1 MGRTPPNEHDRLAA
15 RLARRRRLRR
25 QRIAVGFALLALVGG
40 GVTAWVLLTG
50 GRVKRPPRTVAA
62 PPPPPRVRYGG
73 SKLAPQPPK
82 VRRGALPSQAQQR
95 HAVQRLIE
103 LGRPVLCG
111 GRRGKY
117 IALTFDDGPGPYTE
131 LAMHMLRK
139 RHLRATFFL
148 VGSRAQLYQS
158 LPRREATLG
167 AIGDHTW
174 THRSLPGLSHRTVVQ
189 EIGVTRDY
197 LRGLSHAPLLL
208 FRPPYG
214 AHNPWIDRTVSSL
227 GLLEVLWSVDS
238 GDALPGATARS
249 VARTVIEHLRPG
261 AIVLMHDIHPAAV
274 AALPRILRAIRRR
287 HLRAVTIPEL
297 VALDPPAHAQLFPVR
312 PSGRC

>member
-50 GRVKRPPRTVAA
+50 GRVKRPPRTIAA
-62 PPPPPRVRYGG
+62 PPPRVRYGG

-174 THRSLPGLSHRTVVQ
+174 THRFLPGLSHRTVVQ

-238 GDALPGATARS
+238 GDSTGS
-249 VARTVIEHLRPG
+249 DVAGVYRNVVAGLRPG
-261 AIVLMHDIHPAAV
+261 AIILLHENRATTIK
-274 AALPRILRAIRRR
+274 ALQRIFPVIRKRGLRP
-287 HLRAVTIPEL
+287 VSVPEL
-297 VALDPPAHAQLFPVR
+297 LALDPPSLDQIRRHH
-312 PSGRC
+312 C